1 MQRLQPKPLTRQ
13 WPITLLLW
21 VTPTYTVFLPTL
33 PPPFSPSPIRLSL
46 SFFRRCGIA
55 IVSVDEV
62 KVFCKGGRLCSLT
75 TSNETVHGWINRH
88 AYARGCDRV
97 NATPTLARRFK
108 LCPCPDS
115 ALRTP
120 PHSDGLGLAIN
131 VSLYAWI
138 LSLPCPYHQ
147 LHFHF
152 CECLLVLWSCM
163 RVSSQP
169 DSVRVVGS
177 ASKPISSPFSILCPI
192 LLFKCGCYY
201 LIYFFF
207 LFSVCQRTLH
217 IASLKSSRGQ
227 EIVTSFLPL
236 SVFFSVYCFFLFPFF
251 PHLSSL
257 SLALALSFY
266 LILLIPQLIIT
277 PSSSPIKYRRKNT
290 FRPPLRFSSR
300 FEINCWSP
308 RICRRATFSIRCV
321 LRRWSR

>member
-1 MQRLQPKPLTRQ
+1 MCLCTLEFSHYLVLT
-13 WPITLLLW
+13 
-21 VTPTYTVFLPTL
+21 
-33 PPPFSPSPIRLSL
+33 
-46 SFFRRCGIA
+46 
-55 IVSVDEV
+55 
-62 KVFCKGGRLCSLT
+62 
-75 TSNETVHGWINRH
+75 IN
-88 AYARGCDRV
+88 
-97 NATPTLARRFK
+97 FISI
-108 LCPCPDS
+108 S
-115 ALRTP
+115 A
-120 PHSDGLGLAIN
+120 
-131 VSLYAWI
+131 
-138 LSLPCPYHQ
+138 
-147 LHFHF
+147 

-300 FEINCWSP
+300 FEINC
-308 RICRRATFSIRCV
+308 
-321 LRRWSR
+321 

>member
-13 WPITLLLW
+13 WPITLLSW

-55 IVSVDEV
+55 IVLVDEV

-152 CECLLVLWSCM
+152 CVWMPLGSLVLHEGFESTWFCQG
-163 RVSSQP
+163 RWFCIQ
-169 DSVRVVGS
+169 
-177 ASKPISSPFSILCPI
+177 AHFLPIFHFVPHSPFQVWLLLPH
-192 LLFKCGCYY
+192 LLFL
-201 LIYFFF
+201 LIFCM
-207 LFSVCQRTLH
+207 STH
-217 IASLKSSRGQ
+217 SSH
-227 EIVTSFLPL
+227 
-236 SVFFSVYCFFLFPFF
+236 CFFE
-251 PHLSSL
+251 
-257 SLALALSFY
+257 
-266 LILLIPQLIIT
+266 
-277 PSSSPIKYRRKNT
+277 K
-290 FRPPLRFSSR
+290 
-300 FEINCWSP
+300 
-308 RICRRATFSIRCV
+308 
-321 LRRWSR
+321 